1 MNPKFTREEIVN
13 FLTKINSEGIEYY
26 FIHYANPASFQ
37 YNDERES
44 PLKKEA
50 EAFVEAFYQ
59 LETRIQDLMDEYN
72 ICDEDVEI

>member
-1 MNPKFTREEIVN
+1 MKPKFTREEIVN

-26 FIHYANPASFQ
+26 FIHYANPAYFQ
-37 YNDERES
+37 YKDERES